1 MDLGIRGRRAL
12 VFGGSRGVGRAV
24 AGALAAEGAHLAVCA
39 RKGWAAQR
47 VASENV
53 ERSGVNAAGYRIEGW
68 DAPSTVALV
77 SRITED
83 FGDIDLLFG
92 VARSPAPGE
101 GRAPSW
107 ETRLGNGFLGFRAAT
122 ETLVHG
128 MQRRGWGRVLW
139 MIPWAAPETD
149 AERQAHCVAGAALSA
164 WLRSVAAGV
173 AGDNVTLNVLLPA
186 QAAGPRGSDARR
198 SRGETR
204 PEADPASGGGTPSA
218 TPRVAAVAAFLL
230 SDLAGGLC
238 GQTFDLRGAASPS
251 ASPRAAPYRPGGR

>member
-24 AGALAAEGAHLAVCA
+24 AGALAAEGADLAVCA

-83 FGDIDLLFG
+83 FGDIDMLFG
-92 VARSPAPGE
+92 VARRPAPNE
-101 GRAPSW
+101 GDALSW
-107 ETRLGNGFLGFRAAT
+107 ETRLGAGFLGFRAAT

-139 MIPWAAPETD
+139 MIPWPDPGSD
-149 AERQAHCVAGAALSA
+149 AERQVHSVASAALSA
-164 WLRSVAAGV
+164 WLKSAAAGV

-186 QAAGPRGSDARR
+186 QAASARR
-198 SRGETR
+198 GRGGTR
-204 PEADPASGGGTPSA
+204 PDADPASTGEVPSA

-230 SDLAGGLC
+230 SDFAGCLC
-238 GQTFDLRGAASPS
+238 GQTIDLRSAASPGL
-251 ASPRAAPYRPGGR
+251 RAAPHGPRGR

>member
-24 AGALAAEGAHLAVCA
+24 AGALAAEGADLAVCA

-68 DAPSTVALV
+68 DEPSTVALV

-83 FGDIDLLFG
+83 LGDIDLLFG
-92 VARSPAPGE
+92 VARLPAPPE
-101 GRAPSW
+101 GSAPSW
-107 ETRLGNGFLGFRAAT
+107 ETRLGAGFLGFRAAT
-122 ETLVHG
+122 ETLVRG

-139 MIPWAAPETD
+139 MIPWPDPGTD
-149 AERQAHCVAGAALSA
+149 AEREVHSVAGAALSA
-164 WLRSVAAGV
+164 WLKSAAAGV

-186 QAAGPRGSDARR
+186 QAAGAAAAGAPR

-204 PEADPASGGGTPSA
+204 PDASLAPAGEPPSA

-238 GQTFDLRGAASPS
+238 GQTIDLRS
-251 ASPRAAPYRPGGR
+251 AGPHRARPRAAP

>member
-24 AGALAAEGAHLAVCA
+24 AGALAAEGADLAVCA

-68 DAPSTVALV
+68 DEPSTVALV

-83 FGDIDLLFG
+83 LGDIDLLFG
-92 VARSPAPGE
+92 VARLPAPPE
-101 GRAPSW
+101 GSAPSW
-107 ETRLGNGFLGFRAAT
+107 ETRLGAGFLGFRAAT
-122 ETLVHG
+122 ETLVRG

-139 MIPWAAPETD
+139 MIPWPDPGTD
-149 AERQAHCVAGAALSA
+149 AERQVHSVAGAALSA
-164 WLRSVAAGV
+164 WLKSAAGDV

-186 QAAGPRGSDARR
+186 QAAGAPR

-204 PEADPASGGGTPSA
+204 PDASPAPAGEPPST

-238 GQTFDLRGAASPS
+238 GQTIDLRSTGPPRAR
-251 ASPRAAPYRPGGR
+251 PRAAP

>member
-24 AGALAAEGAHLAVCA
+24 AGALAAEGADLAVCA

-68 DAPSTVALV
+68 DEPSTVALV

-83 FGDIDLLFG
+83 LGDIDLLFG
-92 VARSPAPGE
+92 VARLPAPPE
-101 GRAPSW
+101 GSAPSW
-107 ETRLGNGFLGFRAAT
+107 ETRLGAGFLGFRAAT
-122 ETLVHG
+122 ETLVRG

-139 MIPWAAPETD
+139 MIPWPDPGTD
-149 AERQAHCVAGAALSA
+149 AERQVHSVAGAALSA
-164 WLRSVAAGV
+164 WLKSAAAGV

-186 QAAGPRGSDARR
+186 QAAGAPR
-198 SRGETR
+198 SRGGTR
-204 PEADPASGGGTPSA
+204 PDASPAPKGETPSA

-238 GQTFDLRGAASPS
+238 GQTIDLRS
-251 ASPRAAPYRPGGR
+251 AGPPRARPRAAP